1 MSVKRV
7 TLTGAAGSIGYATI
21 FRIAS
26 GQLLGPDQKVQLRL
40 LELPGRSEKVLKT
53 GVFMELQDCAF
64 PLLDS
69 IVCTSN
75 TEEAFDNT
83 DYALL
88 IGARPRGKGMQR
100 ADLLRANAKIFKT
113 QGTAIGRVANPN
125 VKVVVVG
132 NPANTNALICSHFAC
147 GSRGHADPRNITAMT
162 RLDHNR
168 GVGQLAEKAGVAPN
182 KVERFAIWGNHSDS
196 MLPDISHCTIDGKPV
211 REVISDKDGWLSKD
225 FLNIVRKRGSAVIA
239 ARGSSSAASA
249 GNAAILHIHDWALGT
264 KGKWTSM
271 AVLSDGS
278 YGVDKGVY
286 SSCPVT
292 CEGGDWHRVMGLEL
306 DDSAKKAIE
315 KTKNELVK
323 ERDIAL
329 QEVGF

>member
-40 LELPGRSEKVLKT
+40 LELPGRSADVLGK
-53 GVFMELQDCAF
+53 GVFMELLDGAF

-69 IVCTSN
+69 VVCTSN
-75 TEEAFDNT
+75 TELAFDHA

-88 IGARPRGKGMQR
+88 IGARPRGKGMER
-100 ADLLRANAKIFKT
+100 ADLLRANAKIFRT
-113 QGTAIGRVANPN
+113 QGTAIGRVAEPT
-125 VKVVVVG
+125 VKVTVVG
-132 NPANTNALICSHFAC
+132 NPANTNALICAHYAC
-147 GSRGHADPRNITAMT
+147 GPRGHADPRNITAMT

-168 GVGQLAEKAGVAPN
+168 GVGQLAKRFQVAPS
-182 KVERFAIWGNHSDS
+182 KIDKFAIWGNHSSS
-196 MLPDISHCTIDGKPV
+196 MLPDLTSCTIDGRRVTELVDVKDEWLTKVFP
-211 REVISDKDGWLSKD
+211 EV
-225 FLNIVRKRGSAVIA
+225 VRKRGAAVIA

-249 GNAAILHIHDWALGT
+249 ANAAIGHVRDWALGT
-264 KGKWTSM
+264 KGRWTSM

-278 YGVDKGVY
+278 YGVAKGVY

-292 CEGGDWHRVMGLEL
+292 CEGGDWHRVMGINLGP
-306 DDSAKKAIE
+306 DAKKALK
-315 KTKNELVK
+315 KTSDELVR
-323 ERDIAL
+323 ERDVAL
-329 QEVGF
+329 KEVGF